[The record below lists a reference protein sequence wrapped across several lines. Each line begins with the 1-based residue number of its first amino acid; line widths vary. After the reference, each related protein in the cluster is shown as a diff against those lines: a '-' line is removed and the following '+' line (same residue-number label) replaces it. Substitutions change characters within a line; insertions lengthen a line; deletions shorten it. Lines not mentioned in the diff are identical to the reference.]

1 MHRLEEIVEALE
13 GGDRPLDDVVVM
25 FEEGIRLSSECL
37 EYLGKTELRLKK
49 LSRYGILDKIA
60 YPESPPR
67 VEYRLTEFGQRF
79 SALLD
84 EIEHL
89 EKSLGDSSTHRP

>member
-13 GGDRPLDDVVVM
+13 GGERPLDDVVVM

-49 LSRYGILDKIA
+49 LSRDAAGKF
-60 YPESPPR
+60 E
-67 VEYRLTEFGQRF
+67 LTSEE
-79 SALLD
+79 D
-84 EIEHL
+84 E
-89 EKSLGDSSTHRP
+89 G

>member
-1 MHRLEEIVEALE
+1 MAKKAVEKTQSFEHRMHRLEEIVEALE

-49 LSRYGILDKIA
+49 LSRDAAGKF
-60 YPESPPR
+60 E
-67 VEYRLTEFGQRF
+67 LTSEE
-79 SALLD
+79 D
-84 EIEHL
+84 E
-89 EKSLGDSSTHRP
+89 G